1 MTVAKRILGIDMGG
15 TNIRAGLVNDG
26 KLEHVVSVPTPANA
40 SRNVVLDQL
49 IQLVSKFIPYSFE
62 AIGIG
67 VPTVVDV
74 ENGIVYNAT
83 NIKDWKEVPLKSIL
97 EKEFSVPVFINND
110 ANCFAAGEKHFGK
123 AQGYQ
128 SVVGL
133 VLGTGLGAGLIINN
147 RLYEGRNCGA
157 GEICNLP
164 YKEHNYE
171 YYCSGQYFRDELKFP
186 GHEAFQLA
194 SQGDKAALSMFET
207 FGYHVGK
214 FMQAILYA
222 YDPEVIVL
230 GGSVSKAYPF
240 FSAGMFRSMQ
250 EGFIFPNSLTNLK
263 IEVSELE
270 NVAIYGAASLVLEKK
285 L

>member
-1 MTVAKRILGIDMGG
+1 MGG
-15 TNIRAGLVNDG
+15 TNIRVGLVNDG
-26 KLEHVVSVPTPANA
+26 KLGQVVSIPTPGNA

-49 IQLVSKFIPYSFE
+49 IRLISKFVPDSFE

-97 EKEFSVPVFINND
+97 EKEFSVPVFVNND

-123 AQGYQ
+123 AQGYK

-133 VLGTGLGAGLIINN
+133 VLGTGLGAGLIIND

-171 YYCSGQYFRDELKFP
+171 YYCCGQFFKDELKFP
-186 GHEAFQLA
+186 AHEAFQLA
-194 SQGDKAALSMFET
+194 GEGGEMALSMFKT

-230 GGSVSKAYPF
+230 GGSVSKAYSF
-240 FSAGMFRSMQ
+240 FSKSMFSSME
-250 EGFIFPNSLTNLK
+250 EGFIFSNSIANVK
-263 IEVSELE
+263 IEISELE
-270 NVAIYGAASLVLEKK
+270 NVAIYGAASLVIEKR
-285 L
+285 